1 MRPAVSYIRVSKPK
15 QGRSGL
21 GLVPPPGKPDSPA
34 DRPAAAVS
42 PIAVAAADDRAG
54 LASPAKPLGFGHQ
67 GVAGLDHEKRKGQA
81 FDTPGPDLPPKWAGY
96 FSEVEMLLK
105 LVLSCVPTPCTA
117 VMIAIAMPAAI
128 RPYSMAVAPDSSL
141 KNFEMSDFMA
151 GSTSVW
157 CAQNGGLPQF
167 LCGTYGMEPKVALTE
182 EIILFGILRHET
194 CINLKRTTPPPAVGT
209 GT

>member
-1 MRPAVSYIRVSKPK
+1 MPPRRIRSIE
-15 QGRSGL
+15 RS
-21 GLVPPPGKPDSPA
+21 
-34 DRPAAAVS
+34 
-42 PIAVAAADDRAG
+42 
-54 LASPAKPLGFGHQ
+54 
-67 GVAGLDHEKRKGQA
+67 KRKGPGV
-81 FDTPGPDLPPKWAGY
+81 DPPGPDLPPKWAGY

-151 GSTSVW
+151 GSTSIW

-182 EIILFGILRHET
+182 EIYFSGYWDMKL
-194 CINLKRTTPPPAVGT
+194 A
-209 GT
+209 

>member
-1 MRPAVSYIRVSKPK
+1 MTTPRIGCGRVVHHAAKSKDQVDRK
-15 QGRSGL
+15 IKKKG
-21 GLVPPPGKPDSPA
+21 PGVDP
-34 DRPAAAVS
+34 
-42 PIAVAAADDRAG
+42 
-54 LASPAKPLGFGHQ
+54 
-67 GVAGLDHEKRKGQA
+67 
-81 FDTPGPDLPPKWAGY
+81 PGPDLPSKWAGY

-141 KNFEMSDFMA
+141 KNSEMSDFMA
-151 GSTSVW
+151 GSTSIW

-182 EIILFGILRHET
+182 EIYFSGYWDMKL
-194 CINLKRTTPPPAVGT
+194 A
-209 GT
+209 